1 MLFSLLAAARGMLG
15 VMRVLVVDDDVRLT
29 ALLRQGLRA
38 EGCAVDVAGDGN
50 EGIRMA
56 AESAY
61 DVIVLDVLMPGRNGF
76 QVCAHLRAAGERAPI
91 LMLTAKDGEYDEA
104 EGLETGADD
113 YLTKPFSFVVLIAR
127 LRALVRRTRPD
138 RQVVRHF
145 GDLEL
150 DPAAHRCRR
159 SGREV
164 ALTAR
169 EFAVLVHLADRVGE
183 IVRKGD
189 ILDAVWDGEVFDG
202 DVNIVEVYVSALRRK
217 LDKPFGRA
225 GIETVRGRG
234 YRLRADG
241 G

>member
-1 MLFSLLAAARGMLG
+1 MIFSLLAAARGMLG

-38 EGCAVDVAGDGN
+38 EGYAVDVAGDGH

-56 AESAY
+56 AGSAY

-76 QVCAHLRAAGERAPI
+76 QVCADLRAGGERAPI

-113 YLTKPFSFVVLIAR
+113 YLTKPFSFVVLVAR

-150 DPAAHRCRR
+150 DPAGHRCRR
-159 SGREV
+159 AGRVV

-183 IVRKGD
+183 VVRKGD
-189 ILDAVWDGEVFDG
+189 ILDVVWGGEAFDG

-217 LDKPFGRA
+217 IDKPFGRA

>member
-1 MLFSLLAAARGMLG
+1 
-15 VMRVLVVDDDVRLT
+15 MRVLVIDDDVRLT

-38 EGCAVDVAGDGN
+38 EGCAVDIAADGLQ
-50 EGIRMA
+50 GIRMST
-56 AESAY
+56 ENAY
-61 DVIVLDVLMPGRNGF
+61 DVIVLDVMLPRFNGF
-76 QVCAHLRAAGERAPI
+76 QVCAHLRTAGDRTPI

-113 YLTKPFSFVVLIAR
+113 YLTKPFSFVVLMAR

-145 GDLEL
+145 GDLEI

-159 SGREV
+159 AGRDI

-169 EFAVLVHLADRVGE
+169 EFAVLVRLADHVGDT
-183 IVRKGD
+183 VRKID
-189 ILDAVWDGEVFDG
+189 ILDDVWDDAGQDA
-202 DVNIVEVYVSALRRK
+202 DPNLVEVYVSALRRK
-217 LDKPFGRA
+217 IDKPFGRA
-225 GIETVRGRG
+225 GIETVRGVG

>member
-1 MLFSLLAAARGMLG
+1 
-15 VMRVLVVDDDVRLT
+15 MRVLVVDDDARLA

-38 EGCAVDVAGDGN
+38 EGCAVDLAPDGLQ
-50 EGIRMA
+50 GIRLST
-56 AESAY
+56 ENAY
-61 DVIVLDVLMPGRNGF
+61 DVIVLDVMLPRFNGF
-76 QVCAHLRAAGERAPI
+76 QVCAHLRTAGDRTPI

-113 YLTKPFSFVVLIAR
+113 YLTKPFSFVVLMAR

-145 GDLEL
+145 GDLEI
-150 DPAAHRCRR
+150 DPAAYRCRR
-159 SGREV
+159 AGRDI

-169 EFAVLVHLADRVGE
+169 EFAVLVRLADHVGE
-183 IVRKGD
+183 PVRKID
-189 ILDAVWDGEVFDG
+189 ILDAVWEDAAADT
-202 DVNIVEVYVSALRRK
+202 DTNLVEVYVSALRRK

-225 GIETVRGRG
+225 GIETVRGVG